1 MSRSDQRRN
10 SVTVTAPSAT
20 RSSFGLSLR
29 DLSLVIVVL
38 LTVRPSDRPT
48 VAQSRPIADNSF
60 LMEEAYNQEAG
71 VVQHISAWQRSLRSA
86 AWAYTFTQEWP
97 LGGQTHQ
104 LSYTLPVQR
113 TESPS
118 AIGFSDALLNYRYQL
133 RRADARVAIAPRLS
147 MILPT
152 GSTARGLGSGHVGVQ
167 LNVPASV
174 TLTPALVSHWNAG
187 VTALPQL
194 TTYNLGVS
202 MIWLARPRFNV
213 MLEVTWLG
221 QPRGGAHDV
230 VMNPGV
236 RWAYNF
242 PSGLQIVPGVAFPDG
257 KSVFLY
263 LSFEHRFRSENKA
276 K

>member
-1 MSRSDQRRN
+1 MRGWRCRSN
-10 SVTVTAPSAT
+10 GGALWIGLALWAVGPS
-20 RSSFGLSLR
+20 G
-29 DLSLVIVVL
+29 
-38 LTVRPSDRPT
+38 RPA
-48 VAQSRPIADNSF
+48 VAQAIADNSF

-194 TTYNLGVS
+194 TTYNLGAS
-202 MIWLARPRFNV
+202 MIWLARPTFNL

>member
-1 MSRSDQRRN
+1 MRGWRCRSNGGALWIGLALLAVGPSGRR
-10 SVTVTAPSAT
+10 A
-20 RSSFGLSLR
+20 
-29 DLSLVIVVL
+29 
-38 LTVRPSDRPT
+38 
-48 VAQSRPIADNSF
+48 VAQGIADNSF

-152 GSTARGLGSGHVGVQ
+152 GSMARGLGSGHVGVQ

-194 TTYNLGVS
+194 TTYNLGAS
-202 MIWLARPRFNV
+202 MIWLARPTFNL

>member
-1 MSRSDQRRN
+1 M
-10 SVTVTAPSAT
+10 
-20 RSSFGLSLR
+20 
-29 DLSLVIVVL
+29 
-38 LTVRPSDRPT
+38 
-48 VAQSRPIADNSF
+48 
-60 LMEEAYNQEAG
+60 
-71 VVQHISAWQRSLRSA
+71 QHISAWQRDLRSC
-86 AWAYTFTQEWP
+86 AWAFTFTQEWP
-97 LGGQTHQ
+97 LASQTHQ
-104 LSYTLPVQR
+104 LSYTVPLQR
-113 TESPS
+113 IARPS
-118 AIGFSDALLNYRYQL
+118 STGLGDAALNYRYQL

>member
-1 MSRSDQRRN
+1 MRGWRCRSNGGALWIGLALLAVGPSGRR
-10 SVTVTAPSAT
+10 A
-20 RSSFGLSLR
+20 
-29 DLSLVIVVL
+29 
-38 LTVRPSDRPT
+38 
-48 VAQSRPIADNSF
+48 VAQGIADNSF

-194 TTYNLGVS
+194 TTYNLGAS
-202 MIWLARPRFNV
+202 MIWLARPTFNL

-221 QPRGGAHDV
+221 QSRGGAHDV